1 MTVYI
6 CCTYIYIHIHL
17 DSGDFHGGP
26 VVKLLHFPRE
36 EDADLVSDQGA
47 KILHAAQCVE
57 KRKTKIKRKLDSF
70 TFGETRSKFR
80 TQSHFIY

>member
-6 CCTYIYIHIHL
+6 CCTYIYIHKYL

-36 EDADLVSDQGA
+36 EDADLVSDLGA

-57 KRKTKIKRKLDSF
+57 KRKTKKKTGLFYIWGDKKEVQNSVSF
-70 TFGETRSKFR
+70 YILS
-80 TQSHFIY
+80 

>member
-6 CCTYIYIHIHL
+6 CCTYIYIHKYL

-36 EDADLVSDQGA
+36 EDADLVSDLGLRSCM
-47 KILHAAQCVE
+47 LHNVLKKE
-57 KRKTKIKRKLDSF
+57 KLKRKLDSF
-70 TFGETRSKFR
+70 TFGETRRKFR